1 MKTVGFSHVGAGT
14 LLLYSMVV
22 AICTIAGPRVSYAA
36 DAERALRHQS
46 NGNAPSATTGLAVRP
61 TGSVEPSVSCLAN
74 PSQIA
79 EGGTVE
85 ILTEA
90 SSPERLPLTYSWSAS
105 AGTIYGG
112 DEDKATLFTTDV
124 APGTVTVTCRVAD
137 DQGGTASATT
147 VVTVSAPGS
156 TAPPAISC
164 SATPS
169 TVALGGSV
177 AITATASSPE
187 GRPLTYSWSASSGT
201 ISGSGNTATLN
212 TTGAASGTIT
222 VTCKVADDQ
231 GRSASAITAV
241 AVSAAVSTPP
251 TISCSATP
259 STVTLGAV

>member
-46 NGNAPSATTGLAVRP
+46 NGNAPSATTGLAVQP

-85 ILTEA
+85 IVTEA

-124 APGTVTVTCRVAD
+124 APGTITVTCRVAD
-137 DQGGTASATT
+137 DQGELR
-147 VVTVSAPGS
+147 
-156 TAPPAISC
+156 PPQRWS
-164 SATPS
+164 PS
-169 TVALGGSV
+169 VHLDQQRRQPSV
-177 AITATASSPE
+177 ARLLP
-187 GRPLTYSWSASSGT
+187 RPW
-201 ISGSGNTATLN
+201 
-212 TTGAASGTIT
+212 
-222 VTCKVADDQ
+222 
-231 GRSASAITAV
+231 RW
-241 AVSAAVSTPP
+241 AAV
-251 TISCSATP
+251 
-259 STVTLGAV
+259 